1 MQLKESIYE
10 CLHSSFESS
19 TTDPIPASIDWKNTF
34 LGAPNARKVSN
45 SFQKSTYDTSWVM
58 VATGMKIASGD
69 QVMIEAELLNYKKL
83 CLMNVCVLH
92 AVLSMQPE

>member
-1 MQLKESIYE
+1 
-10 CLHSSFESS
+10 
-19 TTDPIPASIDWKNTF
+19 
-34 LGAPNARKVSN
+34 
-45 SFQKSTYDTSWVM
+45 M